1 MATSAPLT
9 DASRYISCY
18 FPIYD
23 LLWHSLDPYCVY
35 CVQAIVEACRNY
47 GVAFLGE
54 SEVSDAT
61 YYTLLTSL
69 NSRTQKSSYQKL
81 HVCEFDSNRK
91 CMSVLV
97 RWVGKA
103 YSGLGTNKK
112 YKLFLSALWFMLKA
126 KCHCSDSH
134 GQIRLLSKGA
144 ESSILPKCTSKDNR
158 EVKSATLRHI
168 NDYAANGLR
177 TLAGPTTNSLLCLL
191 LVKWMKDG

>member
-1 MATSAPLT
+1 MATSATLT
-9 DASRYISCY
+9 DASRYILATSLSMTY
-18 FPIYD
+18 FDI
-23 LLWHSLDPYCVY
+23 LLILVY

-97 RWVGKA
+97 R
-103 YSGLGTNKK
+103 
-112 YKLFLSALWFMLKA
+112 
-126 KCHCSDSH
+126 
-134 GQIRLLSKGA
+134 
-144 ESSILPKCTSKDNR
+144 
-158 EVKSATLRHI
+158 
-168 NDYAANGLR
+168 
-177 TLAGPTTNSLLCLL
+177 
-191 LVKWMKDG
+191 